1 MNLLYILNFI
11 NKIYEHKLFPKVL
24 GIAIATLILLF
35 IIIFLLGLKDARK
48 LKNPRK
54 EVEEDI
60 KDITFNVVNEME
72 NIKEDVTFEIPI
84 LTKNLEDFK
93 KNIEEEIEKES
104 KAKILQKAKKNEEE
118 KKQAKILDMNEIEDT
133 SILPVLPQDDIERL
147 DEPDKEEKTKKKETG
162 KDTKSEK

>member
-1 MNLLYILNFI
+1 
-11 NKIYEHKLFPKVL
+11 
-24 GIAIATLILLF
+24 
-35 IIIFLLGLKDARK
+35 
-48 LKNPRK
+48 
-54 EVEEDI
+54 
-60 KDITFNVVNEME
+60 ME

-147 DEPDKEEKTKKKETG
+147 DATDKEEKTKKKETG